1 MAQSIYKLMT
11 IKTNNQSRDLLTI
24 WDFSPKD
31 QARIRQ
37 EFDWLEDIESDSTFF
52 KYKGWIYNLSE
63 FTRIRDGELFRWDG
77 SKAES
82 WSCGVLVKVS
92 SDGEQVTCGWWSI

>member
-1 MAQSIYKLMT
+1 MT
-11 IKTNNQSRDLLTI
+11 IKTNNQPRDLLNV

-37 EFDWLEDIESDSTFF
+37 DFDWLEDIESDSSFF
-52 KYKGWIYNLSE
+52 QYKGRIYNLSE
-63 FTRIRDGELFRWDG
+63 FMRGGDEGWDG

-92 SDGEQVTCGWWSI
+92 SDGEQVVCGRWSI

>member
-1 MAQSIYKLMT
+1 MT
-11 IKTNNQSRDLLTI
+11 IKTNNQPRDLLTV
-24 WDFSPKD
+24 WDFSRKD
-31 QARIRQ
+31 QAKIR
-37 EFDWLEDIESDSTFF
+37 EKFDWLEDIESDSTFF

-63 FTRIRDGELFRWDG
+63 FMAGGAKGWDG

-92 SDGEQVTCGWWSI
+92 SDSEQVTCGWWSI